1 MTIDDLERMLCFAI
15 FSAAWGTSEVD
26 PMHCHFDQREMLQL
40 QNEYL
45 ERWPR

>member
-1 MTIDDLERMLCFAI
+1 VTWDDFERVLAFMIWTASW
-15 FSAAWGTSEVD
+15 SADMRA
-26 PMHCHFDQREMLQL
+26 FDQREMLQL